1 MNKLKETIILFMFPP
16 KKLFMFPPNLL
27 LGSGSNSSNS
37 DNMIKFIIYQLT
49 FEFLTWYI
57 LYSFRFNIGDV
68 LERVFCFNLHEVLRF

>member
-16 KKLFMFPPNLL
+16 KTMFMFPPNLL

-49 FEFLTWYI
+49 FEFLT
-57 LYSFRFNIGDV
+57 
-68 LERVFCFNLHEVLRF
+68 